1 MNYELKF
8 DPKTIEH
15 LGVKMYSTLPP
26 ALAELISNAYDADA
40 GEVEVIFEE
49 QKHSPVSITV
59 KDNGSGM
66 SSEDIQNCFLV
77 IGRNR
82 RSDDGDKP
90 SPKYKRFPTGKKGLG
105 KLALF
110 GLAKKIVIDTVK
122 DNKRN
127 VIRLDWDNLITA
139 EGTYEL
145 QSEVDNKSV
154 EQPKGTSI
162 TLTDLK
168 RKSVFNLESIADSL
182 SRIFIVDDYFKIK
195 LKRGYESPI
204 LVTNERRYTQIEQEF
219 TWGKNDVKCA
229 TFEPIN
235 KIEFK
240 LITGKT
246 PIKPSLGLRGI
257 TIFSRGK
264 LVNLPEFFSNSTSS
278 HFYQY
283 LTGWVK
289 ADFIDTLDEDVI
301 ATNRQSINWEHEKMG
316 AFREWLSDLITKVGV
331 SWRKQRKDKKGK
343 EVKKRIGF
351 DKEEWLSTLPD
362 NVKKVIGK
370 IVDTLIDDEG
380 ADASFGTVVAELRE
394 IVPKYPRLHW
404 RNLHHEI
411 QEVSEEGYINR
422 DYYTAFLEAAK
433 RYINRTRCYSG
444 SIAKT
449 DSGLMGEVFG
459 PEKEKILKVAKGYIR
474 ASGENFAVKTIDNI
488 ERAQRQLSQG
498 VIEGGRNV
506 VAHEE
511 VLDLANSE
519 LFSEED
525 CLDLLS
531 LISHLMRRIDN
542 ANNMKNKKH

>member
-40 GEVEVIFEE
+40 GEVEVIFKE

-66 SSEDIQNCFLV
+66 SSEDIQKRFLV

-168 RKSVFNLESIADSL
+168 RKSAFNLESIADSL

-195 LKRGYESPI
+195 LKRGDESPV

-219 TWGKNDVKCA
+219 TWVKDDVKCA

-331 SWRKQRKDKKGK
+331 SWRAQRKNKKNDNFKTEIGIDKAKW
-343 EVKKRIGF
+343 F
-351 DKEEWLSTLPD
+351 SSLPV
-362 NVKKVIGK
+362 NIKQPAEK
-370 IVDTLIDDEG
+370 IVGILGDDEG
-380 ADASFGTVVAELRE
+380 VDESFRSVIIALHE
-394 IVPKYPRLHW
+394 IIPEYPLLHW
-404 RNLHHEI
+404 RHLHPKI
-411 QEVSEEGYINR
+411 REGVKE
-422 DYYTAFLEAAK
+422 YYKNNQYAEAADQGTK
-433 RYINRTRCYSG
+433 VYAQILRDMTG
-444 SIAKT
+444 KELDGADIAKLFAIGKAQNQKQP
-449 DSGLMGEVFG
+449 D
-459 PEKEKILKVAKGYIR
+459 ILVADINSITGQ
-474 ASGENFAVKTIDNI
+474 NI
-488 ERAQRQLSQG
+488 QLGQEAMTRG
-498 VIEGGRNV
+498 VMLGFRNPMSHAPFNIV
-506 VAHEE
+506 VP
-511 VLDLANSE
+511 NTFSE
-519 LFSEED
+519 LD
-525 CLDLLS
+525 CLNILS
-531 LISHLMRRIDN
+531 LISYLTFRLDF
-542 ANNMKNKKH
+542 AAKKPEA